1 MTATPFP
8 GSPKLVRGGLVQVD
22 PTSGSVLR
30 VITLQYNP
38 DTLTR
43 TLQIQGIGDNG
54 ERSEVLR
61 LKGPAVE
68 TIKVDAELDATDQ
81 LEDPN
86 NNPNTVQFGL
96 HPQIAALESLL
107 NPSVS
112 DLIDQ
117 DSLAQSG
124 TLEIAPAEAPLVLF
138 VWSAQRVLPARI
150 TEFSVTEEAFDANL
164 NPIRVKVSLGL
175 RVLNVD
181 DLPFTH
187 RGSTLFLSYL
197 QRKQTLAT
205 LAPSAALD
213 ALGIGGL
220 PS

>member
-1 MTATPFP
+1 MTSTPFP

-22 PTSGSVLR
+22 PTSGAVLR

-43 TLQIQGIGDNG
+43 TLAIQGISDSG
-54 ERSEVLR
+54 ERSEALR

-68 TIKVDAELDATDQ
+68 TIKVEAELDAADQ
-81 LEDPN
+81 LEDPDN
-86 NNPNTVQFGL
+86 NASVVQFGL
-96 HPQIAALESLL
+96 HPKIAALESLL

-112 DLIDQ
+112 SLIDQ
-117 DSLAQSG
+117 NTLAGNG
-124 TLEIAPAEAPLVLF
+124 TLEIAPAEAPLALF
-138 VWSAQRVLPARI
+138 VWSAQRVLPVRV
-150 TEFSVTEEAFDANL
+150 TEFSVTEEAFDPKL
-164 NPIRVKVSLGL
+164 NPIRAKISLGL
-175 RVLNVD
+175 RVLSVE

-197 QRKQTLAT
+197 QRKEVLAGM
-205 LAPSAALD
+205 APSASLD

-220 PS
+220 P

>member
-68 TIKVDAELDATDQ
+68 TIKVEAELDATDQ

-96 HPQIAALESLL
+96 HPQIATLESLL

-124 TLEIAPAEAPLVLF
+124 TLEIAPAEAPLALF
-138 VWSAQRVLPARI
+138 VWSAQRVLPVRV
-150 TEFSVTEEAFDANL
+150 TEFSVTEEAFDPSL
-164 NPIRVKVSLGL
+164 NPIRAKVSLGL

-197 QRKQTLAT
+197 QRKQTLAA

>member
-22 PTSGSVLR
+22 PTSGAVLR
-30 VITLQYNP
+30 VFTLQYNP

-43 TLQIQGIGDNG
+43 TLAIQGISENG

-68 TIKVDAELDATDQ
+68 TIKVEAEFDAADQ
-81 LEDPN
+81 LEDPRHN
-86 NNPNTVQFGL
+86 RTTVQLGL
-96 HPQIAALESLL
+96 HPRLAALESLL
-107 NPSVS
+107 NPTVS
-112 DLIDQ
+112 SLIDQ
-117 DSLAQSG
+117 NTLAANG
-124 TLEIAPAEAPLVLF
+124 TLEIAPAEAPLALF
-138 VWSAQRVLPARI
+138 VWSAQRVLPVRV
-150 TEFSVTEEAFDANL
+150 TEFSVTEEAFDPKL
-164 NPIRVKVSLGL
+164 NPIRAKVSLGL
-175 RVLNVD
+175 RVLSIE

-197 QRKQTLAT
+197 QRKEVLASK
-205 LAPSAALD
+205 APSAALD

-220 PS
+220 S

>member
-68 TIKVDAELDATDQ
+68 TIKVEAELDATDQ

-86 NNPNTVQFGL
+86 NNPNAVQFGL
-96 HPQIAALESLL
+96 HPQISALESLL

-124 TLEIAPAEAPLVLF
+124 TLEIAPAEAPLALF
-138 VWSAQRVLPARI
+138 VWSAQRVLPVRV
-150 TEFSVTEEAFDANL
+150 TEFSVTEEAFDSNL
-164 NPIRVKVSLGL
+164 NPIRAKVSLGL

-181 DLPFTH
+181 DLPVTH

-197 QRKQTLAT
+197 QRKQTLAA
-205 LAPSAALD
+205 LAPSAGLD

>member
-68 TIKVDAELDATDQ
+68 TIKVEAELDATDQ

-86 NNPNTVQFGL
+86 NNPNAVQFGL

-124 TLEIAPAEAPLVLF
+124 TLEIAPAEAPLTLF
-138 VWSAQRVLPARI
+138 VWSAQRVLPVRV

-164 NPIRVKVSLGL
+164 NPIRAKVSLGL

-197 QRKQTLAT
+197 QRKETLAA

-213 ALGIGGL
+213 ALGIGAL